1 MTSLV
6 FPGQGSQF
14 FGMSKDFH
22 DNFKSAQLTLE
33 EIQDYVNMNLK
44 KIIYEND
51 DNSLNLTKY
60 TQICIFA
67 ASLVIFKTLQSETKI
82 DFDSIK
88 VMMGH
93 SLGEYTALA
102 CSNKLNL
109 KDCSQILKRRGQLMN
124 DAVEPNT
131 SGMAAIIGKDSNF
144 IQKIIDENN
153 INLEIANDNSSIQ
166 VVVSGS
172 TDEIKKNKDLFLK
185 NNVKKYVIL
194 NVSAAFHSKY
204 MIESQK
210 ILSEEIENLNFI
222 SNDISIISNFTADI
236 SKESKVIKNSLQNQM
251 ANKVRWSESIKKL
264 EKTGETKIIEIGP
277 NKVLSGLIKRI
288 SDKFDITTINNVSDL
303 DLV

>member
-144 IQKIIDENN
+144 IQKITI
-153 INLEIANDNSSIQ
+153 
-166 VVVSGS
+166 V
-172 TDEIKKNKDLFLK
+172 
-185 NNVKKYVIL
+185 
-194 NVSAAFHSKY
+194 
-204 MIESQK
+204 
-210 ILSEEIENLNFI
+210 EEI
-222 SNDISIISNFTADI
+222 
-236 SKESKVIKNSLQNQM
+236 
-251 ANKVRWSESIKKL
+251 SEARL
-264 EKTGETKIIEIGP
+264 E
-277 NKVLSGLIKRI
+277 
-288 SDKFDITTINNVSDL
+288 L
-303 DLV
+303 DEP